1 MDHAEVLRLK
11 ALERYVL
18 GELSPEQ
25 RDEFE
30 EHYFD
35 CPECAADIRSLAE
48 FRTVS
53 RLVLQEDA
61 ANEERA
67 RGQGFEGRWFG
78 WLGPITTVPVIATLA
93 AIVIFQA
100 AVTIPGLKKQAA
112 VKEAGQVF
120 ESLYRLQGNVR
131 GENGSRIAV
140 AANESFALDFDF
152 TPIGDFERY
161 VGSLVDSSGKRV
173 LTFELKGTEVN
184 RELHLVVPAGVLR
197 SGNYE
202 LVIVGQTG
210 ATSAHET
217 KEVQRLPFAVELRP

>member
-1 MDHAEVLRLK
+1 MDHAEVVRLK
-11 ALERYVL
+11 AVERYVL

-35 CPECAADIRSLAE
+35 CPECAADIRSLDE
-48 FRTVS
+48 FRSVS
-53 RLVLQEDA
+53 RRVLQEDA
-61 ANEERA
+61 VKKVAV
-67 RGQGFEGRWFG
+67 RGHGFEGRWFG
-78 WLGPITTVPVIATLA
+78 WLRPIAAVPVIATLA

-100 AVTIPGLKKQAA
+100 AVIIPGLQKQA
-112 VKEAGQVF
+112 VSKTGQVF

-140 AANESFALDFDF
+140 AANDSFALDFDF
-152 TPIGDFERY
+152 TPSNGFERY
-161 VGSLVDSSGKRV
+161 VGSLVDSSGKPV